1 MKKFQYSLQ
10 SVLNYKQMILDGKKS
25 EYAGIQAE
33 IEAKRN
39 EIAALEK
46 KKLELQYAFDDVKHH
61 GAPIEKFLLFSQMI
75 DGADDQIRYQN
86 RLLEKLQKKAERKKK
101 EVIAANIDVNKF
113 EKLKEKKFA
122 EYRAAEQ
129 KENEAFIEE
138 FVQNTS
144 ARNQSA

>member
-1 MKKFQYSLQ
+1 MKKFRYSLQ
-10 SVLNYKQMILDGKKS
+10 TVLNYKNMILDQKKE
-25 EYAGIQAE
+25 EYATWQAK
-33 IEAKRN
+33 IEAKNR

-46 KKLELQYAFDDVKHH
+46 KKTDLQDAFDDVKHH
-61 GAPIEKFLLFSQMI
+61 GAVIEVFLLYAQMI
-75 DGADDQIRYQN
+75 DGADEEIRYQYK
-86 RLLEKLQKKAERKKK
+86 LLARLQKKADMKKK
-101 EVIAANIDVNKF
+101 EVIDAHIDVSKF

-144 ARNQSA
+144 ARDSSA